1 MVSKIDN
8 TIILLRMKRMI
19 SKIIL
24 IVKIK
29 MIKLV
34 KFLTWINYRVII
46 FRNKNQFL
54 SKLLTKMILFKIK

>member
-1 MVSKIDN
+1 MVRKIDN
-8 TIILLRMKRMI
+8 TIILFRMQRMI

-34 KFLTWINYRVII
+34 KFLTCINYRVII

-54 SKLLTKMILFKIK
+54 SKLLTKMIILKIK